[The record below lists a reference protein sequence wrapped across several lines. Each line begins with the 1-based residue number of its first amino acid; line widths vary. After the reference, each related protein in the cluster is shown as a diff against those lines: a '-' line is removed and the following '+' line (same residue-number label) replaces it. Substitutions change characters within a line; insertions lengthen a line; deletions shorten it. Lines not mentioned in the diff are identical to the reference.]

1 MSCTVGTINGW
12 QSCKLY
18 FLTKMLTGLWPFSWF
33 EMTMKKAERHRA
45 VDKNILFQD
54 SVYLFSFEQSTVS
67 GRRIISSCCFDL
79 LIHFRGWCQ
88 RMATLDTSF
97 WRPFKLYNGSLE
109 NAYICFLIIY
119 GLHNIEMVIQ
129 IQCILINMNTTAQIT
144 CIFDRTSGE
153 SPIFSACAKASPI
166 D

>member
-1 MSCTVGTINGW
+1 
-12 QSCKLY
+12 
-18 FLTKMLTGLWPFSWF
+18 
-33 EMTMKKAERHRA
+33 
-45 VDKNILFQD
+45 
-54 SVYLFSFEQSTVS
+54 
-67 GRRIISSCCFDL
+67 
-79 LIHFRGWCQ
+79 
-88 RMATLDTSF
+88 MATLDTSF

-129 IQCILINMNTTAQIT
+129 IQCILININTTAQIT